1 MDTSYFVLYI
11 TTITYL
17 KKLRQYIRLFHQV
30 NTCISI
36 DEAVWWARNM
46 IVIQYKDVVYV
57 ETRFML
63 LFLQALVL

>member
-17 KKLRQYIRLFHQV
+17 KKLRQYIRLFHKV
-30 NTCISI
+30 NTCIAI